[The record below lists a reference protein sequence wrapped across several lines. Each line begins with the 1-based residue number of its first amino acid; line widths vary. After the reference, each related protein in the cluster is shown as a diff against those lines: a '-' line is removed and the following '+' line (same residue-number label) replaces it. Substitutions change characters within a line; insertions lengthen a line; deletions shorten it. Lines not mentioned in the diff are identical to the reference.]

1 VLDGRGEGKKKWR
14 RSPPRS
20 SRAPPIPCVQELQD
34 KNSSW
39 WVREIRGRWSINWLG
54 SPPGRVAKE
63 RGRKNEK
70 RAWFGE
76 FDRNSYEFE
85 KCNALVQKVVMIG
98 SEVFS
103 SG

>member
-1 VLDGRGEGKKKWR
+1 M
-14 RSPPRS
+14 
-20 SRAPPIPCVQELQD
+20 PCVQELQD

-54 SPPGRVAKE
+54 SSPGRVAKE

-76 FDRNSYEFE
+76 FGRNSNEIE
-85 KCNALVQKVVMIG
+85 KCKVLVQKVVINS

-103 SG
+103 KG